1 MPTAPK
7 KLSSPPKKLATRKPK
22 ALSPSTVASASQPA
36 KKIPK
41 TTIEKTLAK
50 AVKKPTTASQA
61 ANKTKKP
68 VSKGVK
74 DIPTKTI
81 KAPIQISLFNHKGGV
96 SKTTTAFNLGWM
108 LAAKGK
114 RVLLA
119 DCDPQCNL
127 TGMVLGF
134 KGAHEFEAI
143 YKSGGIRNIRDGLAP
158 AFESRPVAIAPVECE
173 TIDGQPNMFLIPG
186 HIGLAEYE
194 VTLGI
199 AQELSG
205 SLVTLQNLPGSLR
218 HLFNITAQKYD
229 IDYILVDMSP
239 SLGAINQNLLMTSD
253 YFLVPMAPDYFSVM
267 ATESLAS
274 VLPKWRAWATVA
286 QAAPV
291 LQKAAYPF
299 PALHPKFMGT
309 VIQKYRLREG
319 NTPSSAFQQWIDEI
333 NSGVKLRLLPALKSS
348 NMLLPEEVYEECKS
362 STDGPLLQM
371 SEFNGL
377 IALSQKY
384 KVPVFAL
391 TASQLEQGGIVLER
405 MQKSQARFRKLFSDS
420 ADKVIALISAGN
432 ELGN

>member
-1 MPTAPK
+1 MPTSAK
-7 KLSSPPKKLATRKPK
+7 KT
-22 ALSPSTVASASQPA
+22 ASAPA
-36 KKIPK
+36 KKVVTVKPK
-41 TTIEKTLAK
+41 VGLKAK
-50 AVKKPTTASQA
+50 TTASKGTA
-61 ANKTKKP
+61 PSKKKVDGP
-68 VSKGVK
+68 KK
-74 DIPTKTI
+74 R
-81 KAPIQISLFNHKGGV
+81 PIQISLFNHKGGV

-108 LAAKGK
+108 LAEKGK

-134 KGAHEFEAI
+134 KGAHEFETI
-143 YKSGGIRNIRDGLAP
+143 YRSGGIRNIKDGLAP
-158 AFESRPVAIAPVECE
+158 AFESRPVAIEPVECE
-173 TIDGQPNMFLIPG
+173 MIDGQPNMMLIPG

-218 HLFNITAQKYD
+218 HLFNLTAEKYD

-253 YFLVPMAPDYFSVM
+253 FFLVPMAPDYFSVM
-267 ATESLAS
+267 ATDSLAS
-274 VLPKWRAWATVA
+274 VLPKWRAWASAA

-291 LQKAAYPF
+291 LKNAAYPF
-299 PALHPKFMGT
+299 PELHPKFMGT

-319 NTPSSAFQQWIDEI
+319 NTPSTAFQQWIDEI
-333 NSGVKLRLLPALKSS
+333 NDGVKDRLLPALAACQ
-348 NMLLPEEVYEECKS
+348 MLLPE
-362 STDGPLLQM
+362 STYAKCGAPTTGPLLQM

-391 TASQLEQGGIVLER
+391 SPDQLEQGGIVLER
-405 MQKSQARFRKLFSDS
+405 MQRSQERFKKLFR
-420 ADKVIALISAGN
+420 IAPTRSLH
-432 ELGN
+432 